1 MGSQA
6 KRARWFSENPGKAWG
21 EKFFLIYSLVWT
33 ALMGLSIVTKL
44 YETMNNTGM
53 LISGA
58 VISFP
63 LVLFPLLFHKVKGH
77 KWYETYWFKA
87 NLFIFILSFFQNYFL
102 THYFFDVLGM
112 VYLYPNVTSH
122 LEAALVGVS
131 RQTVPLIM
139 YFYTQ
144 CFYMTYHATAIVA
157 LRRVTTSRLGRF
169 RLTRPMLFL
178 LASLFWAFMETF
190 IMSKASGFSFWY
202 RDVGRMMKYGSFI
215 YAYSFISSFLFYF
228 AMDEKADKKWG
239 VGKVALC
246 AFASNAITLLLFDVT
261 THFIGSI

>member
-1 MGSQA
+1 MKAQA
-6 KRARWFSENPGKAWG
+6 RQARWFAENPDKAWG

-33 ALMGLSIVTKL
+33 TMMGLGVVTKL
-44 YETMNNTGM
+44 FETMGNTGM
-53 LISGA
+53 LVSGA

-63 LVLFPLLFHKVKGH
+63 LVLYPLIFHREKDK
-77 KWYETYWFKA
+77 KWYESYWFKA

-122 LEAALVGVS
+122 LEAALVGLS

-157 LRRVTTSRLGRF
+157 LRRVNTSRLGRF
-169 RLTRPMLFL
+169 KLTKPVMFL
-178 LASLFWAFMETF
+178 LAAVFWAFMETF
-190 IMSKASGFSFWY
+190 IMSKVSGFSFWY
-202 RDVGRMMKYGSFI
+202 KDVGRMLKFGTLI
-215 YAYSFISSFLFYF
+215 YAYCFITSFPFYY
-228 AMDEKADKKWG
+228 ALDEKADKKWS

-246 AFASNAITLLLFDVT
+246 AFAVNAVTLLLFDVT
-261 THFIGSI
+261 AHFIGNI